1 MEAAREDQLFGR
13 PINHVTLKWLIRIS
27 SMRINV
33 KQHVLDYE
41 GKPLLTNKTNSD
53 GSPVLDEN
61 HRPVQEPET
70 LRSYLVLA
78 LNNKAR
84 TETEPIGAEESAKR
98 YQLSTKLFAKNEVE
112 LSSKE
117 IVLLMDRIAAI
128 YDSPLVV
135 GRIGDMLEGREI
147 LLPADEPDE
156 QDDAVVAKN
165 LDLSNVDARAI
176 RSHSDRMAHV

>member
-1 MEAAREDQLFGR
+1 
-13 PINHVTLKWLIRIS
+13 
-27 SMRINV
+27 MRLNV
-33 KQHVLDYE
+33 KQHVIDYE
-41 GKPLLTNKTNSD
+41 GKPLMAKKTNPD

-98 YQLSTKLFAKNEVE
+98 YQPSTKLYSKNEVDLTHDE
-112 LSSKE
+112 CT
-117 IVLLMDRIAAI
+117 LLLNRIAAI

-147 LLPADEPDE
+147 SLPAKSYEE
-156 QDDAVVAKN
+156 DDAVVAKN
-165 LDLSNVDARAI
+165 LDLTNAASKDPSKPAVQANKKADGGE
-176 RSHSDRMAHV
+176 

>member
-1 MEAAREDQLFGR
+1 
-13 PINHVTLKWLIRIS
+13 
-27 SMRINV
+27 MRLNV

-61 HRPVQEPET
+61 HRPIQEPET

-84 TETEPIGAEESAKR
+84 TETEALGAEESARR
-98 YQLSTKLFAKNEVE
+98 YQLSTKLYAKSEVDLTHAE
-112 LSSKE
+112 C
-117 IVLLMDRIAAI
+117 VLLLERIAAI

-147 LLPADEPDE
+147 TLPADEPDE

-165 LDLSNVDARAI
+165 LDLTNAAAKDPSKPPIQANKKADGGE
-176 RSHSDRMAHV
+176 